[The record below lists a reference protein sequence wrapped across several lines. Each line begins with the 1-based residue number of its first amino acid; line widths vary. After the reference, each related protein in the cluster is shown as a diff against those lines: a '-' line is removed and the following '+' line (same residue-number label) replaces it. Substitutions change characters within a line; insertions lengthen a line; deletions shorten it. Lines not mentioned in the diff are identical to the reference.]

1 MSPPSSGTGPRIV
14 ADPEVM
20 TEAQAAAALRV
31 HPKTLA
37 RWRRAK
43 LIACDLSPGGR
54 VRYQWGDLLAFR
66 RSMRSPANAPI
77 CSHMSGEARDGIA

>member
-1 MSPPSSGTGPRIV
+1 M

-37 RWRRAK
+37 RWRRAR

-54 VRYQWGDLLAFR
+54 VRYQWDDLLAFR
-66 RSMRSPANAPI
+66 RSMRSPVDAPI
-77 CSHMSGEARDGIA
+77 CSHMSGERGDGIA